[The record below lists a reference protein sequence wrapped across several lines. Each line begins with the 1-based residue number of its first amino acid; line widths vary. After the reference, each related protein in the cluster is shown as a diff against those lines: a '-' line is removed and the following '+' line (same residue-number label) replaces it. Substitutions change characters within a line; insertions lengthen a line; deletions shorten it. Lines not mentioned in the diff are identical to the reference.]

1 MTKYLTKQLEEGKV
15 YRGSEFEV
23 TLHCGRKA
31 WWQEHEAVSYIASTV
46 GAETAHF
53 LLFHLVRDPSPWD
66 GTIDTHSGGFTVQL
80 VQFKKTLYRD
90 ARGLSP

>member
-15 YRGSEFEV
+15 YRDSEFEV

-53 LLFHLVRDPSPWD
+53 LLFSFSQRPQPTGWYH
-66 GTIDTHSGGFTVQL
+66 
-80 VQFKKTLYRD
+80 
-90 ARGLSP
+90 